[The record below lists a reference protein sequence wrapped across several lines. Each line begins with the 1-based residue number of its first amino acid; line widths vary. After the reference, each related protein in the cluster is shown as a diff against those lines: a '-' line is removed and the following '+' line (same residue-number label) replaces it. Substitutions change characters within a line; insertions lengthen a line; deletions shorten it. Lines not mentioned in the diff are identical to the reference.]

1 MKGSLAYFWSD
12 RSKIY
17 IRTEENTTRRGSAR
31 DFNPADMSKRK
42 TQGGPL
48 RELGIMPQ
56 ATHHNRFNIWSAK
69 HRSDKLVLSGF

>member
-42 TQGGPL
+42 TQGGSP
-48 RELGIMPQ
+48 EGTGDH
-56 ATHHNRFNIWSAK
+56 ATGNPS
-69 HRSDKLVLSGF
+69 